1 MFIGEGI
8 GKFNVNMRAWVTVL
22 SVSGI
27 SADGLLVS
35 VVKKQSAL

>member
-1 MFIGEGI
+1 MFIGKGI
-8 GKFNVNMRAWVTVL
+8 GKFNVNVRACVVVL

-35 VVKKQSAL
+35 DV